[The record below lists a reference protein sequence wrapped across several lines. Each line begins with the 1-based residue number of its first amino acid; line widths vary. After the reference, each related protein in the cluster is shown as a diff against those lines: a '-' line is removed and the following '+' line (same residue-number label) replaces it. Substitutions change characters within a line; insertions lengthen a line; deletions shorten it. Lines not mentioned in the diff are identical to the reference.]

1 MIPFNERTLNIDAG
15 PKCTLQC
22 SACTR
27 TRFRANNEKI
37 PGKDLTPEQF
47 KKIIKYFKRVSFCG
61 TFSDPIF
68 NVHFIEILKIC
79 RDENIFTEVH
89 SAASHKPE
97 KWWQEAFLANI
108 NANWIFGID
117 GLPKDSHKYRV
128 NQDGEFLFDMML
140 LNKYLGSKPEWQ
152 YIVFDYNKDD
162 IEEAKKIAKQH
173 KLKFMLILSN
183 RPVAKEIKNEDIDI
197 EDKDGT
203 LGWKTPDKK
212 EEKPDQ
218 NWYLDSKVFNNYTGI
233 DFSNKNISN
242 QPKRSHRKYLK
253 EDNNKNTLKP
263 KCLLTNRDLSY
274 SVTGHIL
281 PCCWVNVAWEDESIK
296 KLFKDKLH
304 IDNNKSIEDIL
315 DSDEWKEFMSKLENS
330 PDKDIPSVCKRYCS
344 TDLKKNVEGDR
355 KLYANNLL

>member
-22 SACTR
+22 SACAR
-27 TRFRANNEKI
+27 TRFRENNQRI

-68 NVHFIEILKIC
+68 NIHFIEILKIC
-79 RDENIFTEVH
+79 RDDNIFTEVH
-89 SAASHKPE
+89 TAASHKPE
-97 KWWQEAFLANI
+97 KWYQEAFLANI

-162 IEEAKKIAKQH
+162 IEEAKKIAKRH
-173 KLKFMLILSN
+173 KLKFMLILSK
-183 RPVAKEIKNEDIDI
+183 RPVAKNITNMDLNI
-197 EDKDGT
+197 EGKDGK
-203 LGWKTPDKK
+203 LGWSKSYSETDGGVGSYASINFEDRDWTKK
-212 EEKPDQ
+212 VEDRLEKKKG
-218 NWYLDSKVFNNYTGI
+218 S
-233 DFSNKNISN
+233 
-242 QPKRSHRKYLK
+242 
-253 EDNNKNTLKP
+253 KNTLKP

-281 PCCWVNVAWEDESIK
+281 PCCWVNTAWEDK
-296 KLFKDKLH
+296 QLKNLFKDDLH
-304 IDNNKSIEDIL
+304 IDNNKSIEEIL
-315 DSDEWKEFMSKLENS
+315 NKDEWKDFMKLLENS
-330 PDKDIPSVCKRYCS
+330 PDKDIPPVCKRYCS
-344 TDLKKNVEGDR
+344 VDLERNVENER

>member
-1 MIPFNERTLNIDAG
+1 MISFNERTLNIDAG

-47 KKIIKYFKRVSFCG
+47 KKIIKYFKKVSFCG

-162 IEEAKKIAKQH
+162 IEEAKKIAKRH

-203 LGWKTPDKK
+203 LGWDAPDKK
-212 EEKPDQ
+212 D
-218 NWYLDSKVFNNYTGI
+218 N
-233 DFSNKNISN
+233 
-242 QPKRSHRKYLK
+242 
-253 EDNNKNTLKP
+253 NNKNTLKP

-315 DSDEWKEFMSKLENS
+315 DSGEWKEFMSKLENS

-344 TDLKKNVEGDR
+344 IDLKKNVEGDR
-355 KLYANNLL
+355 KLYENNLL

>member
-22 SACTR
+22 SACAR
-27 TRFRANNEKI
+27 TRFRENNQRI

-68 NVHFIEILKIC
+68 NIHFIEILKIC
-79 RDENIFTEVH
+79 RDDNIFTEVH
-89 SAASHKPE
+89 TAASHKPE
-97 KWWQEAFLANI
+97 KWYQEAFLANI

-173 KLKFMLILSN
+173 KLKFMLILSK
-183 RPVAKEIKNEDIDI
+183 RPVAKNITNMDLNIEGKDGKLGWSKSYSETDGGVGSYASINFEDRDWTKKV
-197 EDKDGT
+197 EDK
-203 LGWKTPDKK
+203 LEKK
-212 EEKPDQ
+212 KG
-218 NWYLDSKVFNNYTGI
+218 S
-233 DFSNKNISN
+233 
-242 QPKRSHRKYLK
+242 
-253 EDNNKNTLKP
+253 KNTLKP

-281 PCCWVNVAWEDESIK
+281 PCCWVNTAWEDK
-296 KLFKDKLH
+296 QLKNLFKDDLH
-304 IDNNKSIEDIL
+304 IDNNKSIEEIL
-315 DSDEWKEFMSKLENS
+315 NKDEWKDFMKLLEYS
-330 PDKDIPSVCKRYCS
+330 PDKDIPPVCKRYCS
-344 TDLKKNVEGDR
+344 VDLERNVENER

>member
-22 SACTR
+22 SACAR
-27 TRFRANNEKI
+27 TRFRKNNQRI

-68 NVHFIEILKIC
+68 NIHFIEILKIC

-89 SAASHKPE
+89 TAASHKPE
-97 KWWQEAFLANI
+97 KWYQEAFLANI

-173 KLKFMLILSN
+173 KLKFMLILSK
-183 RPVAKEIKNEDIDI
+183 RPVSKEISNMDLDIEGWIKSYSETDGGVGSYASI
-197 EDKDGT
+197 NFEDKDWT
-203 LGWKTPDKK
+203 KK
-212 EEKPDQ
+212 VEDRLEKKKG
-218 NWYLDSKVFNNYTGI
+218 S
-233 DFSNKNISN
+233 
-242 QPKRSHRKYLK
+242 R
-253 EDNNKNTLKP
+253 NTLKP

-281 PCCWVNVAWEDESIK
+281 PCCWVNTAWEDK
-296 KLFKDKLH
+296 QLKNLFKDDLH
-304 IDNNKSIEDIL
+304 IDNNKSIEEIL
-315 DSDEWKEFMSKLENS
+315 NKDEWKDFMKLLENS
-330 PDKDIPSVCKRYCS
+330 PDKDIPPVCKRYCS
-344 TDLKKNVEGDR
+344 VDLERNVENER

>member
-22 SACTR
+22 SACAR

-68 NVHFIEILKIC
+68 NIHFIEILKIC
-79 RDENIFTEVH
+79 RDDNIFTEVH
-89 SAASHKPE
+89 TAASHKPE
-97 KWWQEAFLANI
+97 KWYQEAFLANI

-162 IEEAKKIAKQH
+162 IEEAKKIAKRH
-173 KLKFMLILSN
+173 KLKFMLILSK
-183 RPVAKEIKNEDIDI
+183 RPVAKNITNMDLDIEGKDGKLGWSKSYNETDGGVGSYASINF
-197 EDKDGT
+197 EDKDWT
-203 LGWKTPDKK
+203 KK
-212 EEKPDQ
+212 VEDRLEKKKG
-218 NWYLDSKVFNNYTGI
+218 S
-233 DFSNKNISN
+233 
-242 QPKRSHRKYLK
+242 
-253 EDNNKNTLKP
+253 KNTLKP

-281 PCCWVNVAWEDESIK
+281 PCCWVNTAWKDK
-296 KLFKDKLH
+296 QLKNLFKDDLH
-304 IDNNKSIEDIL
+304 IDNNKSIEEIL
-315 DSDEWKEFMSKLENS
+315 NKDEWKDFMKLLENS
-330 PDKDIPSVCKRYCS
+330 PDKDIPPVCKRYCS
-344 TDLKKNVEGDR
+344 VDLERNVENER

>member
-1 MIPFNERTLNIDAG
+1 MISFNERTLNIDAG

-47 KKIIKYFKRVSFCG
+47 KKIIKYFKKVSFCG

-162 IEEAKKIAKQH
+162 IEEAKKIAKRH

-203 LGWKTPDKK
+203 LGWKTPDK
-212 EEKPDQ
+212 
-218 NWYLDSKVFNNYTGI
+218 
-233 DFSNKNISN
+233 
-242 QPKRSHRKYLK
+242 
-253 EDNNKNTLKP
+253 EDNNNKNTLKP

-344 TDLKKNVEGDR
+344 IDLKKNVEGDR
-355 KLYANNLL
+355 KLYHFKNDKDWLKRKLYENNLL

>member
-22 SACTR
+22 SACAR
-27 TRFRANNEKI
+27 TRFRKNNQRI

-68 NVHFIEILKIC
+68 NVHFIDILKIC
-79 RDENIFTEVH
+79 KEEKIKTEVH
-89 SAASHKPE
+89 TAATHKPE
-97 KWWQEAFLANI
+97 SWYQEAFLANK

-140 LNKYLGSKPEWQ
+140 LNKYLGLKPEWQ
-152 YIVFDYNKDD
+152 YIIFDYNKDD
-162 IEEAKKIAKQH
+162 IEEAKKLAKFH
-173 KLKFMLILSN
+173 KLRFMLITSK
-183 RPVAKEIKNEDIDI
+183 RPVSENINNVELEEVKDGQIGWTNSNKETDGENPNNSYASIDYSSGELTPRPMRKV
-197 EDKDGT
+197 EDK
-203 LGWKTPDKK
+203 K
-212 EEKPDQ
+212 
-218 NWYLDSKVFNNYTGI
+218 NKV
-233 DFSNKNISN
+233 
-242 QPKRSHRKYLK
+242 
-253 EDNNKNTLKP
+253 NTLKP

-281 PCCWVNVAWEDESIK
+281 PCCWVNTAWEDK
-296 KLFKDKLH
+296 QLKNLFKDDLH
-304 IDNNKSIEDIL
+304 IDNNKSIEEIL
-315 DSDEWKEFMSKLENS
+315 NKDEWKDFMKLLENS
-330 PDKDIPSVCKRYCS
+330 PDKDIPPVCKRYCS
-344 TDLKKNVEGDR
+344 VDLERNVENER

>member
-22 SACTR
+22 SACAR
-27 TRFRANNEKI
+27 TRFRKNNQRI

-68 NVHFIEILKIC
+68 NVHFIDILKIC
-79 RDENIFTEVH
+79 KEEKIKTEVH
-89 SAASHKPE
+89 TAATHKPE
-97 KWWQEAFLANI
+97 SWYQEAFLANK

-173 KLKFMLILSN
+173 KLKFMLILSK
-183 RPVAKEIKNEDIDI
+183 RPVAKNITNMDLNIEGKDGKLGWSKSYSETDGGVGSYASINFEDRDWTKKV
-197 EDKDGT
+197 EDK
-203 LGWKTPDKK
+203 LEKK
-212 EEKPDQ
+212 KG
-218 NWYLDSKVFNNYTGI
+218 S
-233 DFSNKNISN
+233 
-242 QPKRSHRKYLK
+242 
-253 EDNNKNTLKP
+253 KNTLKP

-281 PCCWVNVAWEDESIK
+281 PCCWVNTAWEDK
-296 KLFKDKLH
+296 QLKNLFKDKLH
-304 IDNNKSIEDIL
+304 IDNNKSIEEIL
-315 DSDEWKEFMSKLENS
+315 NKDEWKDFMKLLENS
-330 PDKDIPSVCKRYCS
+330 PDKDIPPVCKRYCS
-344 TDLKKNVEGDR
+344 VDLERNTEGER

>member
-22 SACTR
+22 SACAR
-27 TRFRANNEKI
+27 TRFREHGKKI

-68 NVHFIEILKIC
+68 NVHFIDILKIC
-79 RDENIFTEVH
+79 KEENIKTEIH
-89 SAASHKPE
+89 NAATHKPE
-97 KWWQEAFLANI
+97 KWYQEAFLANT

-140 LNKYLGSKPEWQ
+140 LNRYLGMRPEWQ

-173 KLKFMLILSN
+173 KLKFMLITSK
-183 RPVAKEIKNEDIDI
+183 RPVSKDIHNVELKEVKDGKLGWTKSDKKTDGENPNNSYASIDYSTGDWTKRPTSKV
-197 EDKDGT
+197 EDKET
-203 LGWKTPDKK
+203 KA
-212 EEKPDQ
+212 
-218 NWYLDSKVFNNYTGI
+218 
-233 DFSNKNISN
+233 
-242 QPKRSHRKYLK
+242 
-253 EDNNKNTLKP
+253 NTLKP
-263 KCLLTNRDLSY
+263 KCLLTDRDLSY

-281 PCCWVNVAWEDESIK
+281 PCCWVNTSFDDTHIK
-296 KLFKDKLH
+296 SLLKDKLK
-304 IDNNKSIEDIL
+304 IENNNSIEEIL
-315 DSDEWKEFMSKLENS
+315 DKNEWKEFMGVLENNS
-330 PDKDIPSVCKRYCS
+330 DENLPPVCKRYCS
-344 TDLKKNVEGDR
+344 VGLERNIENER
-355 KLYANNLL
+355 KLYENHLL